1 MKNPPQDDNIHK
13 AFPAFSF
20 AKKEEMS
27 SQRQNDVFN
36 EHAKYLVAK
45 CEHLIAM
52 KEIQKKLIRT
62 ARERRAATFIS
73 NSEKSLSGTLT
84 SDPLT
89 L

>member
-13 AFPAFSF
+13 VFPAFSF

-45 CEHLIAM
+45 WTFNSDE
-52 KEIQKKLIRT
+52 ENTKKLD
-62 ARERRAATFIS
+62 
-73 NSEKSLSGTLT
+73 K
-84 SDPLT
+84 DC
-89 L
+89 